1 MLVKQL
7 LIGAQCAEADATPPP
22 KWNRDAGLPRK
33 HQNTV
38 ISLGFDAEK
47 IPNLGCPAMRN
58 SNILFLRETMP
69 PPNNGFHAGSESWM
83 QRATSSTRSRSTLS
97 PLFRIKL
104 YLDRYYLMLSAFE
117 KAYGDGL
124 TSPCNLRALR
134 NHFLQGLI
142 QDSNNTLNLGSSHCA
157 SRRHEHTTWQL

>member
-1 MLVKQL
+1 MGFGSMRLAVCKVQLKIRKEEGAMLVKQL

-58 SNILFLRETMP
+58 VCWSVGCVKKMCWLV
-69 PPNNGFHAGSESWM
+69 
-83 QRATSSTRSRSTLS
+83 
-97 PLFRIKL
+97 
-104 YLDRYYLMLSAFE
+104 
-117 KAYGDGL
+117 
-124 TSPCNLRALR
+124 
-134 NHFLQGLI
+134 
-142 QDSNNTLNLGSSHCA
+142 
-157 SRRHEHTTWQL
+157 